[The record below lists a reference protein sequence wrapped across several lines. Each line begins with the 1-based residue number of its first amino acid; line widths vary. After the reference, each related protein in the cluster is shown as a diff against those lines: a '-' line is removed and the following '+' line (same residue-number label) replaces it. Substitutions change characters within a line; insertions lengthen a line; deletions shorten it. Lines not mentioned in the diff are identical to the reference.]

1 MKTVKPKSVKK
12 AVIKK
17 AVKKISSKPKQKLS
31 KDDPNYYAKIGKIS
45 AAKRK
50 LNKQYFSDMARKS
63 HLPGSR
69 DGYYGGR
76 KPKITDA

>member
-1 MKTVKPKSVKK
+1 MKKQTIKKPKVVTRKK
-12 AVIKK
+12 VA
-17 AVKKISSKPKQKLS
+17 KPKAAPQKLS
-31 KDDPNYYAKIGKIS
+31 TKDPDYYAKIGAIS

-50 LNKQYFSDMARKS
+50 LKPDYFSKMAKKS

-76 KPKITDA
+76 KPKDASKDA